1 MYLIPD
7 APSLF
12 TGDSTRKGS
21 SWPSTSEAG
30 GRAPEKAISLFI
42 YILKITFLIFSDYC
56 IGGGQLVLSP
66 AVKQTP
72 PSKEEERD
80 ENLGRR

>member
-12 TGDSTRKGS
+12 TGDSTGKGS
-21 SWPSTSEAG
+21 SWPSTSEARC
-30 GRAPEKAISLFI
+30 RAPEKAISLFI

-56 IGGGQLVLSP
+56 IGGQLVLSP
-66 AVKQTP
+66 AVKQTL